1 MDEASAQSQCSV
13 SNADLT
19 NSEVVGDEAE
29 NIPTVKEVQTGMEHK
44 SKLAQ
49 TNWIE
54 VCNRDV
60 QTENDEF
67 FAEKNFLSDDAMI
80 KVEYYTG
87 LPNGEVLLLT
97 FEFVMKSFAN
107 GEKDLI
113 TGDLSL

>member
-49 TNWIE
+49 TN
-54 VCNRDV
+54 
-60 QTENDEF
+60 
-67 FAEKNFLSDDAMI
+67 
-80 KVEYYTG
+80 
-87 LPNGEVLLLT
+87 
-97 FEFVMKSFAN
+97 
-107 GEKDLI
+107 
-113 TGDLSL
+113 